1 MSNIR
6 DYRDL
11 IAWQRAMDLAVLV
24 DTVVDRLPKRS
35 WKLAAQMRDAARSVH
50 ANIAEG
56 NGRLTIPDY
65 LRHLGIS
72 NASLSELESDLFFM
86 SRRHAHE
93 DVTRSLELVLDT
105 RRPLCGLI
113 SALRKRKKD
122 EF

>member
-1 MSNIR
+1 ME
-6 DYRDL
+6 
-11 IAWQRAMDLAVLV
+11 LAVLV
-24 DTVVDRLPKRS
+24 DVVADRLPQRS
-35 WKLAAQMRDAARSVH
+35 WKLAAQMRDAARSVY

-86 SRRHAHE
+86 SKRHPHG
-93 DVTRSLELVLDT
+93 DVTRSLEMVIDT

-113 SALRKRKKD
+113 TALRKKRKD
-122 EF
+122 ER